1 MAKKFGIVS
10 ASDLHGIR
18 VAVIVIIFWT
28 GIWNLLEE
36 LATYI
41 EEKTELS
48 RVKIFGAMTLLALFI
63 IIVDPYTFEGLI

>member
-1 MAKKFGIVS
+1 MTKKFGIVS

-18 VAVIVIIFWT
+18 VVVIVIVFWT

-36 LATYI
+36 LANYI
-41 EEKTELS
+41 EEKTGLS

-63 IIVDPYTFEGLI
+63 IIVDPYTFEGLL